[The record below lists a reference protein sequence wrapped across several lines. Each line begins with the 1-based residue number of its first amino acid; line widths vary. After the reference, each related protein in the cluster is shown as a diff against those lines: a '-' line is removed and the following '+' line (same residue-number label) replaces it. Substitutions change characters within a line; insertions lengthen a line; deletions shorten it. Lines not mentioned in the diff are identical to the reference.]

1 MKKTFIQFL
10 LLTATGWLGSS
21 CQDILEVKPRSQI
34 TNQVF
39 WQSEGDF
46 TTYMTG
52 IYQRFRGHMNEQAF
66 GEDRSE
72 LYVQGSLPR
81 FSAYWSQVI
90 NAGNSRDW
98 TAFYGTIGHV
108 NLLLRQ
114 IDGFTFTNEVVKKR
128 TQAEALCVRAYLYY
142 YMAKIWGDV
151 PLVLEPVV
159 DENVPLVART
169 PVADVFKQVFADL
182 DQALALFP
190 EAGYPDKNRFSKPA
204 AYAFKADAKLWT
216 AKVLGGGN
224 ADLNEALAAIAE
236 VEKSGVSLLPVF
248 RNVFLSTNKKNTEV
262 IFSLYFNR
270 NETGSD
276 MYARS
281 ALPLINY
288 SGTAANAADLPLV
301 KEPGNAQAGY
311 AASPEA
317 LALLDIYPGDV
328 RRDVSYIWE
337 LQGTKK
343 LIAWPNKFR
352 GTLYAEDRLADD
364 DVILYRFADLLLL
377 KAEALAALGQ
387 SAPALV
393 ELNKV
398 RKRAGVADFTATD
411 KKTLEKEILDERGRE
426 FFHENK
432 RWWDLVRFHKGG
444 TINVYELV
452 PNLRGKTTPLYWP
465 VATRVLS
472 LNNLIKQTEGY

>member
-1 MKKTFIQFL
+1 MKKTTLYIL
-10 LLTATGWLGSS
+10 LLTILSWVGTS
-21 CQDILEVKPRSQI
+21 CQRILEVKPRSQI

-39 WQSEGDF
+39 WQNEGDF
-46 TTYMTG
+46 SAYIVG
-52 IYQRFRGHMNEQAF
+52 IYQRFRGHANELAF

-72 LYVQGSLPR
+72 SFVQGSLPR

-108 NLLLRQ
+108 NLMLSEMEK
-114 IDGFTFTNEVVKKR
+114 FPFTNEANKKR
-128 TQAEALCVRAYLYY
+128 IQAEALCIRAYLYFH
-142 YMAKIWGDV
+142 MARIWGDV
-151 PLVLEPVV
+151 PLVLQPIV

-169 PVADVFKQVFADL
+169 PVADVFKQVYADL
-182 DQALALFP
+182 DQAISLFP
-190 EAGYPDKNRFSKPA
+190 EAGYVDKNRLSKPA
-204 AYAFKADAKLWT
+204 AYAIKADAKLWT
-216 AKVLGGGN
+216 AKVLGTGTP
-224 ADLNEALAAIAE
+224 DLNDALTAIAE
-236 VEKSGVSLLPVF
+236 VEKSGVSLLPSF
-248 RNVFLSTNKKNTEV
+248 RNIFVSTNKKNAEI

-281 ALPLINY
+281 ALPLANY
-288 SGTAANAADLPLV
+288 SGTATNAADLPLV

-311 AASPEA
+311 AASPEIRV
-317 LALLDIYPGDV
+317 LMDKYPGDT
-328 RRDVSYIWE
+328 RRDVNYIWE
-337 LQGTKK
+337 LQGTKQ

-364 DVILYRFADLLLL
+364 DVILYRLADLLLL
-377 KAEALAALGQ
+377 KAEALAALGR
-387 SAPALV
+387 SAESLV

-398 RKRAGVADFTATD
+398 RKRAGIADFTATD
-411 KKTLEKEILDERGRE
+411 KKTLEKEILDERARE
-426 FFHENK
+426 LFYENK

-444 TINVYELV
+444 TINVYDVV
-452 PNLRGKTTPLYWP
+452 PNLKGKTTPLYWP

-472 LNNLIKQTEGY
+472 LNNQIKQTEGY